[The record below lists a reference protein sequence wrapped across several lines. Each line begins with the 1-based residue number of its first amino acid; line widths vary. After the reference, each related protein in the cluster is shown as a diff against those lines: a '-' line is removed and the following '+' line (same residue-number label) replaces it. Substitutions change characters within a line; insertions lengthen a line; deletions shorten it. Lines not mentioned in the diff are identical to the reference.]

1 MNALQLYF
9 VVYIFLRSISNGVDR
24 IYNTSFSLALSL
36 TAIGIGLVA
45 AWHMRHLRIHRRI
58 FTLLICLSVFIVSS
72 GLSFAVNSFGTR
84 NLIEQDAIDQY
95 AAWYDIFRYAYLM
108 MFVMLAAAVYRH
120 PSFCL
125 DVHRAYLL
133 LLFLISGVGLGQ
145 YLTGNTVLVTQY
157 DKYERVIGLSSH
169 PVPYSMEMVL
179 TFFVCELSRRKF
191 RLAIRPLH
199 VAVYSLFL
207 VALVLTASRTGV
219 ALLGVTVGI
228 FLIVQRPS
236 LLPASAAAF
245 ALLIWLTPFGELFSE
260 LRSVPEYI
268 LNGEYMVWDWRTAVT
283 SVHWRIHHWYYLSTL
298 ALDRPWIGFGP
309 GQEILHSPFE
319 LEAHSEF
326 VEIFF
331 ETGIIGLISFAAFWF
346 SLPFAAMSDRRR
358 LLMSYGKRL
367 AEVETL
373 HLWIAMFAGVTLVAT
388 FDQSFNR
395 ETVAFSH
402 LIVSMFVVLARPV
415 GVTKRDLPYSH
426 VSMTAGSQIEALGSR
441 GTI

>member
-1 MNALQLYF
+1 MY
-9 VVYIFLRSISNGVDR
+9 D
-24 IYNTSFSLALSL
+24 TSFSLALSL

-45 AWHMRHLRIHRRI
+45 AWHMRHVRIHRRI
-58 FTLLICLSVFIVSS
+58 FTLLICLSVFIVVSS
-72 GLSFAVNSFGTR
+72 GLSFAVNSFGAR
-84 NLIEQDAIDQY
+84 NLIGQHAIDQY

-125 DVHRAYLL
+125 GVHRAYLL
-133 LLFLISGVGLGQ
+133 LLFLVSGVGLGQ
-145 YLTGNTVLVTQY
+145 YLTGNTVLMTQY
-157 DKYERVIGLSSH
+157 DKFERVLGLPSH

-179 TFFVCELSRRKF
+179 TFFVCELSRRKL
-191 RLAIRPLH
+191 RLAIRHLH

-207 VALVLTASRTGV
+207 IALVLTASRTGV
-219 ALLGVTVGI
+219 ALLGVTFGI

-260 LRSVPEYI
+260 LKSVPEYI
-268 LNGEYMVWDWRTAVT
+268 LNGEYVVWDWRTAVT

-309 GQEILHSPFE
+309 GQEILYSPFA

-346 SLPFAAMSDRRR
+346 SLPFAAMSDRQR
-358 LLMSYGKRL
+358 LLISYGKRSP
-367 AEVETL
+367 EIGTL
-373 HLWIAMFAGVTLVAT
+373 HLWIAMFSSVTLVAL
-388 FDQSFNR
+388 FDDSFNR

-402 LIVSMFVVLARPV
+402 LIASMFVVLAQPEAV
-415 GVTKRDLPYSH
+415 IERDLGSRYSPA
-426 VSMTAGSQIEALGSR
+426 SMTAASRIEAFGSR
-441 GTI
+441 GV